1 MADNPATD
9 SELDPRIL
17 IAAYSQGLFPMAHP
31 RTGQIGW
38 YSADPRAVLPLDGLR
53 ISRSLRNSI
62 RQSVLGLRCDTAFAE
77 VIGACAAP
85 RRSDDD
91 ETWISPPI
99 VQAYCQLHRL
109 GWAHSLEAYL
119 EGRLVGGLYGVAVG
133 AAFFGES
140 MFVRPDQGGTDAS
153 KVCLVALVQH
163 LRRRGYVLLDAQY
176 PNPHLERLGFIEI
189 RRAKYLQRL
198 KRAMKLTSVSWG
210 RFRFDAELALN
221 EAPDAVDP
229 GVDES

>member
-1 MADNPATD
+1 MTDNAAND
-9 SELDPRIL
+9 SELDPRFL

-31 RTGQIGW
+31 RTGEIGW
-38 YSADPRAVLPLDGLR
+38 FSADPRAVLPLDGLR
-53 ISRSLRNSI
+53 VSRSLRNSI
-62 RQSVLGLRCDTAFAE
+62 RRSDFGLRCDTAFAE

-91 ETWISPPI
+91 DETWISPPI
-99 VQAYCQLHRL
+99 IEAYCQLHRL
-109 GWAHSLEAYL
+109 GWAHSIEAYL
-119 EGRLVGGLYGVAVG
+119 EGRLVGGLYGVTVG

-176 PNPHLERLGFIEI
+176 TNPHLQSLGFIEI
-189 RRAKYLQRL
+189 RRADYLQRL
-198 KRAMKLTSVSWG
+198 ERALKLTSVSWG
-210 RFRFDAELALN
+210 RFRFDADLAPN
-221 EAPDAVDP
+221 GTADAVDP
-229 GVDES
+229 EAER